1 MKIICIT
8 ENYICG
14 VQERVGTM
22 EQEPVFFMKPDTALL
37 RNNDPFYVPTFCR
50 DVRCGA
56 ELVVRIGRV
65 GKCVAERFAHRY
77 YTEVGLGVGFTAC
90 DRLRDVR
97 AAGLPWE
104 NSVAFDHSAALS
116 PVFVPLDEL
125 GGDVA
130 KIGFS
135 MSLNGNVQQEGET
148 ARMRYTVDR
157 IISYVSQYV
166 TLRIGDLIYTGM
178 PAPAVPVQ
186 PGDRLEASLQGR
198 KLLDFEIR

>member
-37 RNNDPFYVPTFCR
+37 RNNDPFYVPAFSR

-56 ELVVRIGRV
+56 ELVVRVGRV

-90 DRLRDVR
+90 DRLRDMR

-104 NSVAFDHSAALS
+104 SSVAFDHSAALS

-130 KIGFS
+130 KLRFS
-135 MSLNGNVQQEGET
+135 VSLNGSVQQEGDT
-148 ARMRYTVDR
+148 ARMLFSVDR
-157 IISYVSQYV
+157 LISYVSQFV
-166 TLRIGDLIYTGM
+166 TLRIGDLFYTGM
-178 PAPAVPVQ
+178 PAGAKPVQ